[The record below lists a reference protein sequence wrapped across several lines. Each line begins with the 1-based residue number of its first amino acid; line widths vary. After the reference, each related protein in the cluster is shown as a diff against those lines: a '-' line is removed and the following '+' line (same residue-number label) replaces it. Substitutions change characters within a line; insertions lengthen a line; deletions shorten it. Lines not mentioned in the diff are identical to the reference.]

1 MTNFDR
7 FLSAPSLLPL
17 QRSKTPPVACGD
29 SPLKE
34 GAQGYEKRPKP
45 PSQREVARS
54 AGGSAQKGAV
64 CVLTVPT

>member
-34 GAQGYEKRPKP
+34 GA
-45 PSQREVARS
+45 
-54 AGGSAQKGAV
+54 
-64 CVLTVPT
+64 